1 MNTANLIT
9 NNDSSHTVNSIPA
22 VQVRAVSKIFAAPR
36 PDAPAVEALR
46 DVSFNVNEGEFCCLL
61 GHSGCGKTTLL
72 NMLAGFDV
80 PTSGELRVAGQIV
93 SGPGWDRTMVF
104 QDYALFP
111 WLNVENNVSFGL
123 DMKDTPAA
131 DKREIIQ
138 RHLRLVGLAG
148 FEKHLPYQLSG
159 GMRQRVAIARA
170 LAVDPKVALFDE
182 PFAALDAQNR
192 TVLQDELV
200 RISMAT
206 RKTML
211 LITHSIEEAVK
222 LSDRVIV
229 MTARPGRVK
238 ENVVI
243 DLPKPRDE
251 NDPAVIAMKARI
263 KRLIIEETLTTM
275 Y

>member
-1 MNTANLIT
+1 MNAV
-9 NNDSSHTVNSIPA
+9 NNTPA
-22 VQVRAVSKIFAAPR
+22 VQVRGVSKVFAAPR
-36 PDAPAVEALR
+36 PDAPSVEALR
-46 DVSFNVNEGEFCCLL
+46 DMSFDVNEGEFCCLL

-80 PTSGELRVAGQIV
+80 PTSGELRVAGQII

-111 WLNVENNVSFGL
+111 WLTVEANVSFGL
-123 DMKDTPAA
+123 DMKDVPVAE
-131 DKREIIQ
+131 KREIIAY
-138 RHLRLVGLAG
+138 HLRLVGLGG
-148 FEKHLPYQLSG
+148 FEKHLPHQLSG

-192 TVLQDELV
+192 ALLQDELV
-200 RISMAT
+200 RISQAT

-211 LITHSIEEAVK
+211 LITHSIDEAVK

-229 MTARPGRVK
+229 MTARPGRLK

-263 KRLIIEETLTTM
+263 KRLIVEEALATM
-275 Y
+275 P

>member
-1 MNTANLIT
+1 MTAST
-9 NNDSSHTVNSIPA
+9 PMPA
-22 VQVRAVSKIFAAPR
+22 VQVRGVSKVFDAPR
-36 PDAPAVEALR
+36 PDAPAIEALR
-46 DVSFNVNEGEFCCLL
+46 DVSFEVAEGEFCCLL

-80 PTSGELRVAGQIV
+80 PTNGDLLVAGHVV

-111 WLNVENNVSFGL
+111 WLTVERNVAFGL
-123 DMKDTPAA
+123 DMKDTPAVE
-131 DKREIIQ
+131 KREIVE
-138 RHLRLVGLAG
+138 RHLRLVGLTG
-148 FEKHLPYQLSG
+148 FEKHLPHQLSG

-170 LAVDPKVALFDE
+170 LAVDPRVALFDE

-192 TVLQDELV
+192 ALLQDELV
-200 RISMAT
+200 RISQAT

-229 MTARPGRVK
+229 MTSRPGRVK

-263 KRLIIEETLTTM
+263 KRLIVEEAVAAM
-275 Y
+275 A